1 LSVTEFVYLGE
12 VSVAQTD
19 LPSFLNTAGILRI
32 KGLAEDE
39 GRIKELVEDKGRI
52 TVLAVIEAIVVDKRT
67 SGG

>member
-1 LSVTEFVYLGE
+1 M
-12 VSVAQTD
+12 SVAQTD

-39 GRIKELVEDKGRI
+39 GRIKGLVEDKGRI
-52 TVLAVIEAIVVDKRT
+52 TVLAVIEALVVDKRT